1 MTPCLKWRLSIGT
14 CAPLWLCQIFGH
26 RISFWDGGAEK
37 CQSPESRL
45 DRATSRDGST
55 SNKGSVNY
63 EHPHLELSLSADQ
76 VILLQKSVIAT
87 RPLQF
92 APSEVLLIVVF
103 QTLC

>member
-1 MTPCLKWRLSIGT
+1 MTPLLEMAAFDWNLCSSLALSDF
-14 CAPLWLCQIFGH
+14 WLSNFFLG
-26 RISFWDGGAEK
+26 RRSGKVSISGIEV
-37 CQSPESRL
+37 
-45 DRATSRDGST
+45 GSSDFPRRFT